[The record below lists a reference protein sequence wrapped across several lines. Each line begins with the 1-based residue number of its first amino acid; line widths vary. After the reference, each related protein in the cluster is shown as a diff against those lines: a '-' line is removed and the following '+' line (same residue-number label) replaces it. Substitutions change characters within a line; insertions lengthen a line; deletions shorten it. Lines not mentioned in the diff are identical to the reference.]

1 MSIFLLCIFKTC
13 IYIKRIWVFAHFYL
27 NTVTLWMLFF
37 QLFTM
42 FPQMVY
48 LNHKEFRFSRVLG
61 RKLSFSEFL
70 FVSSAVW
77 WTVCHP
83 TLIVEPTSSLL
94 TTLTVLQE
102 NGEQRTGINA
112 PYRNGYSTVWQNLE
126 RRRRGNLMWSHFSK
140 YLYHNNNKVIT
151 NFVSTI

>member
-1 MSIFLLCIFKTC
+1 MFSRTFNCKCCSFFC
-13 IYIKRIWVFAHFYL
+13 HFF
-27 NTVTLWMLFF
+27 N
-37 QLFTM
+37 M

-48 LNHKEFRFSRVLG
+48 LNHKEFRFSRVFG

-126 RRRRGNLMWSHFSK
+126 RRRRGNLMWSHFNK
-140 YLYHNNNKVIT
+140 YLYHTVYICNIDTMLYHNNNKVIT